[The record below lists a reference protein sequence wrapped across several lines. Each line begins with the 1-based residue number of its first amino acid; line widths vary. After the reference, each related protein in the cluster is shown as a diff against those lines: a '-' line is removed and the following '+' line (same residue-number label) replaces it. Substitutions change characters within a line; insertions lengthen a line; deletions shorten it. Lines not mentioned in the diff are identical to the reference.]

1 MQLLKISENRARTNG
16 LVNENEE
23 TRMRKI
29 TQSEI
34 VREIYLA
41 HMDEI
46 EQYIEVGETKMD
58 YTKDIFSTDM
68 VRNGLVVDPGTIRMK
83 WKILE
88 ANDVI
93 RSERKLGKIVYH
105 IPVRVFF
112 PFVSSDLK
120 ALMREGERQRET
132 ERDMLKGGVL

>member
-1 MQLLKISENRARTNG
+1 
-16 LVNENEE
+16 
-23 TRMRKI
+23 MRKI

>member
-1 MQLLKISENRARTNG
+1 
-16 LVNENEE
+16 
-23 TRMRKI
+23 MRKI

-58 YTKDIFSTDM
+58 YTKDIFSSDM

-88 ANDVI
+88 ANEII
-93 RSERKLGKIVYH
+93 RSENKAGKTSYF
-105 IPVRVFF
+105 IPVARFF
-112 PFVSSDLK
+112 PYVNSDHK

>member
-1 MQLLKISENRARTNG
+1 
-16 LVNENEE
+16 
-23 TRMRKI
+23 MRKI
-29 TQSEI
+29 ALSEI
-34 VREIYLA
+34 VRGIYLSRI
-41 HMDEI
+41 DEI
-46 EQYIEVGETKMD
+46 NAQIESGEPNLHYSKEMFTR
-58 YTKDIFSTDM
+58 DM
-68 VRNGLVVDPGTIRMK
+68 LREGIVVDAGTIRMK

-93 RSERKLGKIVYH
+93 RSENKLGKIVYH

-132 ERDMLKGGVL
+132 ERGMLKGGVL